1 MPLRYSQFSSGP
13 AAWVIVAL
21 LSFCIFTGERVAAAE
36 PAAGSQ
42 LVFLG
47 TYTRGG
53 KSEGIYVCRLDLATG
68 ELKDLK
74 LAAKTKNPSFLAVHP
89 GGKYLYSVSE
99 IADFEGGKTGA
110 VSSFS
115 IDAKSGELKFLNK
128 QPSGG
133 GGPCH
138 LVVDQAGR
146 NVLVANYGGGS
157 VNVLP
162 VSPAG
167 KLGDPTGFVQH
178 KGSSV
183 NPRRQKGPHAHS
195 INLDV
200 KGNFAF
206 AADLG
211 LDKVLVYRFDGARGT
226 LAPNKVPSVSVAPG
240 SGPRHFAFRPDG
252 RFAYVINE
260 MVSTVTA
267 FAYDS
272 KAGVLSPIQTVTT
285 LPADYTGKGNS
296 TAEVQVSPDGR
307 LLFGSN
313 RGHDS
318 IAIFRIDENT
328 GRLTSQ
334 GHQATGGST
343 PRNFG
348 VDPTGRFLLAA
359 NQNSGTVVV
368 FRIGKEGLSRTGSML
383 EVPRPVCVK
392 FLPLSQ

>member
-1 MPLRYSQFSSGP
+1 MPLRYSQFFIGP
-13 AAWVIVAL
+13 AAWVIVSL
-21 LSFCIFTGERVAAAE
+21 LSFCIFTGERVVAAE

-53 KSEGIYVCRLDLATG
+53 KSKGIYVCRLDLATG

-89 GGKYLYSVSE
+89 SGKHLYSVSE
-99 IADFEGGKTGA
+99 IADFEGKKTGA
-110 VSSFS
+110 VSSFALDS
-115 IDAKSGELKFLNK
+115 KSGVLKFLNK
-128 QPSGG
+128 KPSGG

-138 LVVDQAGR
+138 LVVDQAGK

-162 VSPAG
+162 IGSDG

-183 NPRRQKGPHAHS
+183 NPRRQKAPHAHS

-200 KGNFAF
+200 KGDFAF

-240 SGPRHFAFRPDG
+240 SGPRHFAFRSDG

-272 KAGVLSPIQTVTT
+272 KAGVLTPIQTITT

-318 IAIFRIDENT
+318 IAIFRIDGDT

-368 FRIGKEGLSRTGSML
+368 FRIGKEGLTRAGSTL
-383 EVPRPVCVK
+383 DVPRPVCVK

>member
-1 MPLRYSQFSSGP
+1 MSCRHLH
-13 AAWVIVAL
+13 AAARRATWMIL
-21 LSFCIFTGERVAAAE
+21 LLLAISFHSLPQGVAAE

-42 LVFLG
+42 LVFFG

-53 KSEGIYVCRLDLATG
+53 ESEGIYVCRLDLATG
-68 ELKDLK
+68 ALKNLK
-74 LAAKTKNPSFLAVHP
+74 LAAKTKNPSFLALHP
-89 GGKYLYSVSE
+89 GGKFLYSVSE
-99 IADFEGGKTGA
+99 IADFNGKRTGA
-110 VSSFS
+110 VSAFS
-115 IDAKSGELKFLNK
+115 IDTANGKLGFLNK
-128 QPSGG
+128 KPSGG

-138 LVVDQAGR
+138 LVVDHAGR

-162 VSPAG
+162 IGSAG
-167 KLGDPTGFVQH
+167 KLADPTGFVQH

-211 LDKVLVYRFDGARGT
+211 LDKVLVYRFDGSKGT
-226 LAPNKVPSVSVAPG
+226 LVPNKVPSVTVAPG
-240 SGPRHFAFRPDG
+240 AGPRHFAFRPDG

-260 MVSTVTA
+260 IVSTVTA
-267 FAYDS
+267 FAYNS
-272 KAGVLSPIQTVTT
+272 KAGVLSPFQTITT
-285 LPADYTGKGNS
+285 LPADFKGKGNS
-296 TAEVQVSPDGR
+296 TAEVQVSPDGK

-318 IAIFRIDENT
+318 IAIFRIDETT
-328 GRLTSQ
+328 GRLTSL
-334 GHQATGGST
+334 GNQATGGST

-368 FRIGKEGLSRTGSML
+368 FRITEKGLSRTKFTL

-392 FLPLSQ
+392 FLPVTE

>member
-1 MPLRYSQFSSGP
+1 MLSRYLHTFVCPP
-13 AAWVIVAL
+13 AWAVVLL
-21 LSFCIFTGERVAAAE
+21 LSLFVSPAGRAPAAE

-47 TYTRGG
+47 TYTRGSE
-53 KSEGIYVCRLDLATG
+53 SEGIYTCRLDLATG
-68 ELKDLK
+68 KLTGLK
-74 LAAKTKNPSFLAVHP
+74 LAAAAKNPSFLAIRP
-89 GGKYLYSVSE
+89 GGKNLYSVSE
-99 IADFEGGKTGA
+99 IADFNGKKTGA
-110 VSSFS
+110 VSSFE
-115 IDAKSGELKFLNK
+115 IGAKGGTLKFLNK
-128 QPSGG
+128 KPSGG

-138 LVVDQAGR
+138 LVVDQAGK

-162 VSPAG
+162 IGADG
-167 KLGDPTGFVQH
+167 KLGDPSGFVQH

-211 LDKVLVYRFDGARGT
+211 LDKVLVYRFDATRGT

-240 SGPRHFAFRPDG
+240 AGPRHFAFRPDG

-272 KAGVLSPIQTVTT
+272 KAGVLAPIQTITT
-285 LPADYTGKGNS
+285 LPADFNGKGNS
-296 TAEVQVSPDGR
+296 TAEVQVSPDGK

-318 IAIFRIDENT
+318 IAVFSIDEAT
-328 GRLTSQ
+328 GRLTAR
-334 GHQATGGST
+334 GHQATGGNT

-368 FRIGKEGLSRTGSML
+368 FRIGKEGLSRIGAAL

-392 FLPLSQ
+392 FLPLSE